1 MSAEKKGARYTIKVY
16 EDTKEALEALKE
28 AWDLKSIDEVIKR
41 LVEVCESAARESC
54 KKAVAAYREFKER
67 VRGR

>member
-1 MSAEKKGARYTIKVY
+1 MSGEKKGARYTIKIY

-28 AWDLKSIDEVIKR
+28 AWGLKSIDEVIKR
-41 LVEVCESAARESC
+41 LIEICGEQC
-54 KKAVAAYREFKER
+54 KKAIVAYREFKER

>member
-28 AWDLKSIDEVIKR
+28 AWNLKSIDEVIKR
-41 LVEVCESAARESC
+41 LVEVCGEQCRN
-54 KKAVAAYREFKER
+54 AVAAYREFKER

>member
-28 AWDLKSIDEVIKR
+28 AWNLKSIDEVIKR
-41 LVEVCESAARESC
+41 LVEVCGEPC